1 MLSGEEAARKDVV
14 VSIVWTPM
22 LPGDSENAARS
33 ATALIPD
40 ARTRH
45 YFDPDRR
52 AGRALAGRMG
62 GEGKV
67 AWDIYLFFPPGTT
80 WEDEAPL
87 PVDWV
92 HQLGD
97 TAWADPA
104 RCYHG
109 DDLVA
114 ALGARLHTWSPQLDP
129 GESDRCQS

>member
-1 MLSGEEAARKDVV
+1 MV

-22 LPGDSENAARS
+22 LPGDCEKMAQS

-40 ARTRH
+40 ARASH
-45 YFDPDRR
+45 YYDPDRR
-52 AGRALAGRMG
+52 AGRALASRMG

-67 AWDIYLFFPPGTT
+67 AWDIYLFFPPGMT

-104 RCYHG
+104 RCHRG
-109 DDLVA
+109 KDLVA
-114 ALGARLHTWSPQLDP
+114 ALEALLHAWSPQLDA

>member
-1 MLSGEEAARKDVV
+1 MV

-22 LPGDSENAARS
+22 LPGDCENAARS

-40 ARTRH
+40 ARASH
-45 YFDPDRR
+45 YYDPDRR
-52 AGRALAGRMG
+52 VGRALASRMG

-67 AWDIYLFFPPGTT
+67 AWDIYLFFPPGIT
-80 WEDEAPL
+80 WKDEAPL

-97 TAWADPA
+97 AAWADPA
-104 RCYHG
+104 RCYRG

-114 ALGARLHTWSPQLDP
+114 ALGARLHAWSPQLDA
-129 GESDRCQS
+129 GESD